1 MSRGGCER
9 RSTLTLPSRPSK
21 TQGVPPTPRIVVG
34 TRFGVQ
40 VFGTDLKKIGGVS
53 LPAQAAAFAGP
64 GGKDKDR
71 VYVVGPDGSVSV
83 LVLK

>member
-1 MSRGGCER
+1 M
-9 RSTLTLPSRPSK
+9 
-21 TQGVPPTPRIVVG
+21 PPTPCIVVG
-34 TRFGVQ
+34 TRFGVH

-71 VYVVGPDGSVSV
+71 VYIVGPDGSVSV

>member
-1 MSRGGCER
+1 
-9 RSTLTLPSRPSK
+9 
-21 TQGVPPTPRIVVG
+21 VG

-40 VFGTDLKKIGGVS
+40 VFGTDLKKIGDVS
-53 LPAQAAAFAGP
+53 LLAQAAAFAGP

-71 VYVVGPDGSVSV
+71 VYVIGPDGSVSV